1 MKKILGARAGPRWTG
16 SATLSMT
23 HQKTRLRIF
32 IHNKSQIKNGTNPG
46 MDLPIF
52 WKFCS
57 VRKNLPQTTAEF
69 KENIPI
75 LILNKMLFL
84 KFRF

>member
-1 MKKILGARAGPRWTG
+1 MKKYSEPEPQHWVWHTK
-16 SATLSMT
+16 
-23 HQKTRLRIF
+23 KTRLRIF

-46 MDLPIF
+46 MDLPII